1 MLVTLGNNQAIG
13 ASGSVTLPYAC
24 KSISKVFIKVD
35 DSTGGTA
42 YDHTVTVTLGQRVI
56 VQSSA
61 WGLFGFNSMV
71 SAGSGNINNHIYY
84 AIDLGS
90 HELLNNENVYVKIQA
105 GANALDAVDVSAL
118 VDEPLPSYP
127 VRYTEY
133 SSTTFTNAGTLQ
145 ALCYAI
151 GRGQIDEDSSN
162 VEIRDAVN
170 SSSPTVISANNW
182 YGSIVKHNN
191 WHDDFGILVK
201 NQAPL
206 TTSFNYT
213 SATTDRIL
221 CASLVQSSKGQR
233 LQAKS
238 EAQLV
243 KNRAR
248 VSL

>member
-13 ASGSVTLPYAC
+13 SGASVTLPYAC
-24 KSISKVFIKVD
+24 KSISKIFIKVD

-61 WGLFGFNSMV
+61 YGLFGFNSME
-71 SAGSGNINNHIYY
+71 SAGSGSIANHIYY

-105 GANALDAVDVSAL
+105 GTNALDAVDVSAL

-145 ALCYAI
+145 ALCYSSS
-151 GRGQIDEDSSN
+151 RTTIDEDSSN

-182 YGSIVKHNN
+182 YGSVVKHNN
-191 WHDDFGILVK
+191 WHDDFGILVQ

-213 SATTDRIL
+213 PNNADRIL
-221 CASLVQSSKGQR
+221 CASLVQSSRDQ
-233 LQAKS
+233 LQQAKS
-238 EAQLV
+238 EAALV
-243 KNRAR
+243 QNRAR
-248 VSL
+248 TSI